1 MRTHTVFFLFFC
13 FYWRVPIYS
22 DEAHMRTH
30 KFTHT
35 QIYTRIHIY
44 TRARTHMRHSQK
56 SARAH
61 THTHKFTH
69 ACAHT
74 NLHTHTHLYTRA
86 HTHATQSKKRA
97 HTHKFTHAYTFIHA
111 RTHTCDTV
119 KKARAHTHAKLVRY
133 TLGTL
138 TQAKHPCA
146 HTCETGSSG
155 TVVNDDGVCHWECV
169 LPFESSNVACMICIY
184 PLMGNVF
191 SLYTLNV
198 FSLYTLSWDPP
209 TTQAKHSVC

>member
-1 MRTHTVFFLFFC
+1 MWPSLKHRKA
-13 FYWRVPIYS
+13 PDS

-30 KFTHT
+30 KFTHTHT

-44 TRARTHMRHSQK
+44 TRAHTHMRQKSVAKKCRQKSVVCARAFFQK

-61 THTHKFTH
+61 MQ
-69 ACAHT
+69 
-74 NLHTHTHLYTRA
+74 NLQQR
-86 HTHATQSKKRA
+86 
-97 HTHKFTHAYTFIHA
+97 
-111 RTHTCDTV
+111 
-119 KKARAHTHAKLVRY
+119 VRY
-133 TLGTL
+133 TLVTL
-138 TQAKHPCA
+138 TQAKRPCA

-169 LPFESSNVACMICIY
+169 RPFESSNVACMIYIN
-184 PLMGNVF
+184 PLMG
-191 SLYTLNV
+191 NV